1 MTSESRRRR
10 LSPAMRAF
18 VAVDVVLV
26 IALVVVILA
35 TRGGPE
41 TPPPTSAA
49 ASATADPATPPA
61 TSPSAQASQTAT
73 SPTRTED
80 PTEDPT
86 EGEDEARLFAS
97 PSGNIVCSISP
108 DGASCSIAELS
119 AEGLVEDEDCEGTV
133 GHVVR
138 VTAEGAE
145 RPCVT
150 GRPPGKAPS
159 GTPELEYETSTSA
172 FGYTCTSSRSG
183 IICRHDGTGHGF
195 SIARAG
201 SSLF

>member
-41 TPPPTSAA
+41 TSPPPSAA

-73 SPTRTED
+73 SPTR
-80 PTEDPT
+80 TEDPT

>member
-41 TPPPTSAA
+41 TPPPPSAA
-49 ASATADPATPPA
+49 ASATADPAAPPA

-73 SPTRTED
+73 SPTR
-80 PTEDPT
+80 TEDPT

>member
-41 TPPPTSAA
+41 TPPATSAP

-73 SPTRTED
+73 SPTR
-80 PTEDPT
+80 TEDPT

>member
-73 SPTRTED
+73 SPTR
-80 PTEDPT
+80 TEDPT

>member
-80 PTEDPT
+80 PTEGED
-86 EGEDEARLFAS
+86 EDEARLFAS